1 MNEEILVSA
10 NNLSV
15 YQQGNLVLA
24 DVNFKVSKG
33 EFLYLVGKT
42 GSGKSSLLKMIY
54 GALLVNDGSL
64 LVCHQ
69 HMKSINNSEIPLLRR
84 KLGIVFQDFQLLMDK
99 TVEENLSFV
108 LKATEWKD
116 AQKIKNKCIE
126 VLTAVDLVSKATKM
140 PHQLSGGEQQR
151 LSIAR
156 ALINDAE
163 LILADEP
170 TGNLDPETSVEIVK
184 LLRSL
189 SSVGKGVIMASHDY
203 NVIQKFPA
211 RMLHCIDG
219 KVIEKSILV

>member
-1 MNEEILVSA
+1 MDEEILVSA
-10 NNLSV
+10 SNLSV

-42 GSGKSSLLKMIY
+42 GSGKSSLLKMFY
-54 GALLVNDGSL
+54 GALPVNDGIL
-64 LVCHQ
+64 EVCGKN
-69 HMKSINNSEIPLLRR
+69 MKTIKNFEIPLLRR

-99 TVEENLSFV
+99 TVQENLSFV
-108 LKATEWKD
+108 LEATEWKD
-116 AQKIKNKCIE
+116 AQKIKDKCVQ
-126 VLTAVDLVSKATKM
+126 VLTSVDLISKATKM

-156 ALINDAE
+156 ALINDAD

-170 TGNLDPETSVEIVK
+170 TGNLDPETSEDIVK

-189 SSVGKGVIMASHDY
+189 SSIGKGVIMASHDF

-211 RMLHCIDG
+211 RMLYCQDG
-219 KVIEKSILV
+219 KLIEKRITV

>member
-1 MNEEILVSA
+1 MDEENLVSA

-24 DVNFKVSKG
+24 DINFKVSKG

-42 GSGKSSLLKMIY
+42 GSGKSSLLKMLY
-54 GALLVNDGSL
+54 GALPVNDGSL
-64 LVCHQ
+64 VVCQ
-69 HMKSINNSEIPLLRR
+69 KDMKAIKNSEIPLLRR

-99 TVEENLSFV
+99 NVMENLSFV
-108 LKATEWKD
+108 LEATEWKD
-116 AQKIKNKCIE
+116 AQKIKNKCLE

-151 LSIAR
+151 LAIAR

-170 TGNLDPETSVEIVK
+170 TGNLDPETSIEIVK

-189 SSVGKGVIMASHDY
+189 SSIGKGVVMASHDFY
-203 NVIQKFPA
+203 VIQKFPA
-211 RMLHCIDG
+211 RMLYCQDG
-219 KVIEKSILV
+219 KVIEKSVLV

>member
-54 GALLVNDGSL
+54 GALPVNDGVL
-64 LVCHQ
+64 MVCQ
-69 HMKSINNSEIPLLRR
+69 KDMKSIKSSEIPFLRR

-116 AQKIKNKCIE
+116 AQKIKNKCTE
-126 VLTAVDLVSKATKM
+126 VLTAVDLLSKATKL

-156 ALINDAE
+156 ALVNDAE

-170 TGNLDPETSVEIVK
+170 TGNLDPETSMDIVK

-189 SSVGKGVIMASHDY
+189 SSVGKAVIMASHDF

-219 KVIEKSILV
+219 KVIEKSVLV

>member
-54 GALLVNDGSL
+54 GALPVNDGVL
-64 LVCHQ
+64 MVCQ
-69 HMKSINNSEIPLLRR
+69 KDMKSIKSSEIPLLRR

-116 AQKIKNKCIE
+116 AQKIKNKCTE
-126 VLTAVDLVSKATKM
+126 VLTAVDLLSKATKL

-156 ALINDAE
+156 ALVNDAE

-170 TGNLDPETSVEIVK
+170 TGNLDPETSMDIVK

-189 SSVGKGVIMASHDY
+189 SSVGKAVIMASHDF

-219 KVIEKSILV
+219 KVIEKSVLV

>member
-54 GALLVNDGSL
+54 GALPVNDGVL
-64 LVCHQ
+64 MVCHKD
-69 HMKSINNSEIPLLRR
+69 MKSIKSSEIPLLRR

-116 AQKIKNKCIE
+116 AQKIKNKCTE
-126 VLTAVDLVSKATKM
+126 VLTAVDLLSKATKL

-156 ALINDAE
+156 ALVNDAE

-170 TGNLDPETSVEIVK
+170 TGNLDPETSMDIVK

-189 SSVGKGVIMASHDY
+189 SSVGKAVIMASHDF

-219 KVIEKSILV
+219 KVIEKSVLV